1 MRAAWLSCLLLVL
14 VCGACEHKGRPAFTS
29 TAEEIDAFFDPL
41 IKSAITREAAQKA
54 AQKAA
59 KEAAREAGQT
69 PDQMVGQAEVPPD
82 QPGQEAR

>member
-41 IKSAITREAAQKA
+41 IKSAIAREAAQKA

-59 KEAAREAGQT
+59 KEAGQT

-82 QPGQEAR
+82 QPGQETR

>member
-41 IKSAITREAAQKA
+41 IKSAIAREAAQK
-54 AQKAA
+54 
-59 KEAAREAGQT
+59 AGQT